1 MKLTTRDLTMIPL
14 FTALMFVGAKVS
26 IPFAAVPITFQLF
39 FSVFAG
45 LLLGAR
51 NGLISQLLYIGMG
64 LIGIPVFTY
73 GGGFQYIFNPTFG
86 YLIGFAICSFTVGIL
101 SERTKDVN
109 FVKLLSFAT
118 FGFILTYVFGNAYFY
133 VIKNI
138 YVGTPMSLFTIF
150 KMMVPYM
157 IKDFVL
163 LVIAAY
169 VSALL
174 IPRLR
179 KAGIYRA
186 KEIA

>member
-1 MKLTTRDLTMIPL
+1 MKLTTKDLTMIPL

-26 IPFAAVPITFQLF
+26 IPFSVVPITFQLF

-73 GGGFQYIFNPTFG
+73 GGGVQYVFNPTFG
-86 YLIGFAICSFTVGIL
+86 YVIGFAVCAFTVGVL
-101 SERTKDVN
+101 SERAKHVN
-109 FVKLLSFAT
+109 FLKLLTFAT
-118 FGFILTYVFGNAYFY
+118 IGFVLTYILGNMYFY
-133 VIKNI
+133 VIKNV
-138 YVGTPMSLFTIF
+138 YVGTSMSFIAIS

-179 KAGIYRA
+179 KAGIYQA
-186 KEIA
+186 K